1 MRSSAVYI
9 DHGLPPPIPEAED
22 AWLDASACPE
32 SGWRMCVDR
41 VNERIARSSFTEQTL
56 KGAAWYVNHNPLP
69 RCHISL
75 PPPPLILLSNPLLAS
90 SAVVKAV
97 VIYMCIGKIC
107 TIVSAQQPSS
117 GRNWIIGL
125 LYGFPGFGPFDPC
138 LSLSVMTLSVISPA
152 ICSPTH
158 SSILHFIDLPLSLSL
173 SWLHELTPITLFCAL
188 FNVSNRRLIQYSCQN
203 RGRRGGTNDVGASRY
218 TINEHFCNLL
228 QSSWTTA
235 KARNIRKTKWYFQ
248 TIWKLKMKDKD
259 ARENIR
265 KGKKKW

>member
-152 ICSPTH
+152 ICSPPH

-173 SWLHELTPITLFCAL
+173 SLDCTNWLQLLFSVHFLMFLIGVWFNIRVRIEVDEVELTMSGPP
-188 FNVSNRRLIQYSCQN
+188 
-203 RGRRGGTNDVGASRY
+203 GTP
-218 TINEHFCNLL
+218 
-228 QSSWTTA
+228 
-235 KARNIRKTKWYFQ
+235 
-248 TIWKLKMKDKD
+248 
-259 ARENIR
+259 
-265 KGKKKW
+265 